1 MHGAVD
7 TVAEIFAWLGFGVG
21 TLVAGLALI
30 LYLVDG
36 TWRPVRIVIDDAPE
50 GRVARWFGDDGVGQA
65 VLTAEQEQAIG
76 HDDTADAFARQ
87 GSRDRLRLT
96 AHSPLVRA
104 VTWFAVGFLGVGVVS
119 LGVSIALIFVRG

>member
-65 VLTAEQEQAIG
+65 VLTAEQEQARKG
-76 HDDTADAFARQ
+76 EEGRKWTQEEQARQ
-87 GSRDRLRLT
+87 QILAEARREEEERVKKREE
-96 AHSPLVRA
+96 AARREEEEA
-104 VTWFAVGFLGVGVVS
+104 
-119 LGVSIALIFVRG
+119 

>member
-1 MHGAVD
+1 MDGAVD

-21 TLVAGLALI
+21 ALVAGVALV
-30 LYLVDG
+30 LYLIDG
-36 TWRPVRIVIDDAPE
+36 TWRPVHVVIDDAPE

-65 VLTAEQEQAIG
+65 VLT
-76 HDDTADAFARQ
+76 DDQVRQLGTADDADAFARQ

-104 VTWFAVGFLGVGVVS
+104 VAWFAVGFVAVGAAS
-119 LGVSIALIFVRG
+119 LTLSIVMIFVRG